1 MTQSG
6 QKYFDEAKP
15 LFGPRALPVAE
26 SNHALVTCDP
36 LGFPQNVLYELRNVE
51 FQQAGKKML
60 QLFQYQR
67 VWREIW
73 TDGRKL
79 PASVGGDAPDSAD
92 PRWYG
97 YAVGSWVDDFT
108 FVVTSTGFNEKGW
121 ANALG
126 HPRSVDARIEER
138 YRRIDHDTLEVT
150 VTIDDPKAYTK
161 PFVAM
166 KQQLTWNPKQ
176 EFEEQLC
183 VPSEALEYLSTFRP
197 VAGPAQ

>member
-1 MTQSG
+1 M
-6 QKYFDEAKP
+6 
-15 LFGPRALPVAE
+15 
-26 SNHALVTCDP
+26 
-36 LGFPQNVLYELRNVE
+36 E
-51 FQQAGKKML
+51 FQETRSKMV

-67 VWREIW
+67 VFREIW

-79 PASVGGDAPDSAD
+79 PTSVGRDTADSVD

-97 YAVGSWVDDFT
+97 YSIGSWLDDYT
-108 FVVTSTGFNEKGW
+108 FVVHSTGFNEKPW

-138 YRRIDHDTLEVT
+138 YRRIDRDTLELT

-166 KQQLTWNPKQ
+166 RQQLRLSPKQ
-176 EFEEQLC
+176 EFDEQLC
-183 VPSEALEYLSTFRP
+183 VPSEALEYLSTFKA
-197 VAGPAQ
+197 VAGFSR